1 MQVLV
6 RSGDENGSPPLS
18 ATHRRQRMSRGR
30 PGRER
35 RPHALFEA
43 HAPYART
50 QKCGS
55 HASAEDASFA
65 RSSDPCTLIATSTP
79 SGQLA
84 EVARWSRY
92 RGRENLGNQEEPA
105 PGSESASVARLA
117 ACHRFRKGEGVAG
130 HQKKRKGITVPV
142 PARIVRVPGSVPV
155 RRSSCR
161 SRQATS
167 GPKYTRQTRTK
178 KCGQGRANGGL
189 GRGERGRSNVCER
202 VERSDESHLGSSRT
216 TTARDRD
223 KAQGDVRASSSGRN
237 IAKSGEVVA
246 GPGL

>member
-1 MQVLV
+1 MHVDRHCNFV
-6 RSGDENGSPPLS
+6 GAIRGGGAFESVSRSG
-18 ATHRRQRMSRGR
+18 
-30 PGRER
+30 
-35 RPHALFEA
+35 
-43 HAPYART
+43 
-50 QKCGS
+50 K
-55 HASAEDASFA
+55 
-65 RSSDPCTLIATSTP
+65 
-79 SGQLA
+79 
-84 EVARWSRY
+84 
-92 RGRENLGNQEEPA
+92 LGESQEEPA
-105 PGSESASVARLA
+105 PGSRRTNDAQLA

-130 HQKKRKGITVPV
+130 QKRKSVTALV
-142 PARIVRVPGSVPV
+142 PARIVRAPGSVPV

-189 GRGERGRSNVCER
+189 GRGERRRSHVGER
-202 VERSDESHLGSSRT
+202 VERNDESHLGSSRT

-237 IAKSGEVVA
+237 IAKSGAAVA